1 MESAE
6 VVKSVIEDMVCPVH
20 DVHPVVEIFGNNL
33 QISSCCDDFHEECA
47 NEAKGLFM
55 LNKEYPYWVLQD

>member
-6 VVKSVIEDMVCPVH
+6 VVKSIIENMVCPFH
-20 DVHPVVEIFGNNL
+20 DVHPVVEISGNEL
-33 QISSCCDDFHEECA
+33 QIGACCAEFHEECA

>member
-1 MESAE
+1 M
-6 VVKSVIEDMVCPVH
+6 ICPVH
-20 DVHPVVEIFGNNL
+20 DVHPVVEIFGNEL
-33 QISSCCDDFHEECA
+33 QIGCCCAEFHEECA